1 VSVTETVRSTTDDL
15 LAPFADVVAELA
27 ETAAARDDTRTLP
40 FAQVAE
46 LARRGLWALRVPV
59 SHGGRGASFAEL
71 TRVLV
76 AVAEADPN
84 VVQALRSHV
93 LFTEAIIAAPDSP
106 DRDRWLRRIAGGA
119 VLGGAHTERNPQNTD
134 HFGTTVTTGGDG
146 VRRVDGVK
154 YYSTGSL
161 YADWIVTNAE
171 ADDDRLETLV
181 VAADA
186 PGVTRVDDWDG
197 FGQQL
202 TASGTTRFEGVVV
215 DEAEQLHV
223 ELGSEGTSLAQ
234 HLHLVALA
242 GIARAVHRDVVA
254 FVRDRRRWFAQSRGE
269 LPRHDAQVQEVVG
282 ELSTTAYLAETV
294 VADVARAL
302 DALRAG
308 AADGSATPADED
320 TVELRVYRAQ
330 VLLVRDVPA
339 AATRLFDVGGAS
351 ALSRSRRLDRH
362 WRNARTLATHNPI
375 PYRLSSIGDHDLN
388 GTSPFR
394 AWFSGVD
401 LRGRAAQG

>member
-1 VSVTETVRSTTDDL
+1 MTLAHADRASVE
-15 LAPFADVVAELA
+15 PFADVIADLA
-27 ETAAARDDTRTLP
+27 DTAAARDDARTLP
-40 FAQVAE
+40 FEQIAE
-46 LARRGLWALRVPV
+46 LARRGLWALRVPTT
-59 SHGGRGASFAEL
+59 HGGAGASIAEF
-71 TRVLV
+71 TAVLV

-93 LFTEAIIAAPDSP
+93 LFTEAIIAAPRSP
-106 DRDRWLRRIAGGA
+106 ERDRWLRRIADGA
-119 VLGGAHTERNPQNTD
+119 VLGGAHTERNPENRSR
-134 HFGTTVTTGGDG
+134 FGTTVTRGADG
-146 VRRVDGVK
+146 VRRLDGVK

-171 ADDDRLETLV
+171 ADGDELVTLL

-202 TASGTTRFEGVVV
+202 TASGTTRFEGVVI
-215 DEAEQLHV
+215 DETEQLRV

-242 GIARAVHRDVVA
+242 GIARAVHGDAVA
-254 FVRDRRRWFAQSRGE
+254 FVRERRRYFAQGGGA
-269 LPRHDAQVQEVVG
+269 LPRHDVQVQEVVG
-282 ELSTTAYLAETV
+282 ALSAAAYLADTL

-302 DALRAG
+302 DTLRDAAAG
-308 AADGSATPADED
+308 GIATAEHED
-320 TVELRVYRAQ
+320 AVEVRVYRAQ
-330 VLLVRDVPA
+330 VLLVGAVPE

-351 ALSRSRRLDRH
+351 SLSRTRRLDRH
-362 WRNARTLATHNPI
+362 WRNARTLATHNPV
-375 PYRLSSIGDHDLN
+375 PYRLSAIGDHDLN
-388 GTSPFR
+388 ATSPFR

-401 LRGRAAQG
+401 LRDRA